1 MLVLRR
7 YPGEKIKLS
16 NGIVFTVVKNEGG
29 RVVVGI
35 DAPKQVSVTRSKPCA
50 ICNKATF
57 DYYLGHK
64 DVPFCGDETC
74 AERIRAGE
82 EENKQ

>member
-16 NGIVFTVVKNEGG
+16 NGIVFTVVKQECG
-29 RVVVGI
+29 RVVIGI
-35 DAPKQVSVTRSKPCA
+35 DAPKHIGVTRSKPCV
-50 ICNKATF
+50 ICKKPTF
-57 DYYLGHK
+57 DYYLGYK
-64 DVPFCGDETC
+64 DVPFCGSEEC

-82 EENKQ
+82 EEGKQ